1 MQEVM
6 AGVFGRS
13 FNKVFE
19 TFIDAIQDTY
29 RTYDSDFLRF
39 LIEEVL
45 YPYAH
50 LMSEPW
56 SENLE
61 NAHNLDNIHSPGN
74 AVIPVATLVKR
85 IVRTKNNHLSTFERI
100 LMRL

>member
-6 AGVFGRS
+6 AGVFGKS

-19 TFIDAIQDTY
+19 TFIDTIQDTY
-29 RTYDSDFLRF
+29 RTYDGDFLRF

-45 YPYAH
+45 YRYGQ

-56 SENLE
+56 SENLK
-61 NAHNLDNIHSPGN
+61 NAISMIFTH
-74 AVIPVATLVKR
+74 LVMQPF
-85 IVRTKNNHLSTFERI
+85 L
-100 LMRL
+100 